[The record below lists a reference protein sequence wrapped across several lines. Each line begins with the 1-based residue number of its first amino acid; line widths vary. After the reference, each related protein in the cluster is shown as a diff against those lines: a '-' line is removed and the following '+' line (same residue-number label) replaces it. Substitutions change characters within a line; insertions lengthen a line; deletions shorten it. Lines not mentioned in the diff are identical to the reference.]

1 MDVNTVTGTISN
13 DDLGWTMPHEHIVVA
28 WDGTFLDSTL
38 NLDMQTIEKSAVEK
52 FTALKNQ
59 NVRSIVDMTT
69 IEMGRDVEL
78 MRRVS
83 EASGVQIVC
92 ITGVFADEYGIPHY
106 FRELKPEEL
115 TDIYITEISEGI
127 GRTGIK
133 AGAIKVATGG
143 REITPLED
151 RVLRCAAKAQV
162 ATGVPILT
170 HTGRGAAGDE
180 QVRIL
185 TEEGVPPSK
194 IVVGHSDVSANLR
207 YHLRLLRTGAYV
219 GFDRIGLPAFMPDP
233 VRAQC
238 IAALIRLGHVERL
251 TMSLD
256 AHVRWC
262 GRANELTE
270 EERDFTTLRN
280 DFFPLL
286 RDAGVDDAQ
295 IEQMM
300 VGNVRAVF
308 G

>member
-1 MDVNTVTGTISN
+1 MD
-13 DDLGWTMPHEHIVVA
+13 A
-28 WDGTFLDSTL
+28 
-38 NLDMQTIEKSAVEK
+38 IERSAVEK
-52 FTALKNQ
+52 FSALAASGVKT
-59 NVRSIVDMTT
+59 IVDMTT

-78 MRRVS
+78 MRRVA
-83 EASGVQIVC
+83 EASGVQIVA

-115 TDIYITEISEGI
+115 TDLYVTEISRGI

-143 REITPLED
+143 REVTPLED
-151 RVLRCAAKAQV
+151 RILRCAAKAQV

-170 HTGRGAAGDE
+170 HTGRGAAGDQ
-180 QVRIL
+180 QVKIL
-185 TEEGVPPSK
+185 TEEGVPANK

-219 GFDRIGLPAFMPDP
+219 GFDRIGLPAFMPDE

-238 IAALIRLGHVERL
+238 IAALVRMGHVERL

-262 GRANELTE
+262 GRPNDLTE
-270 EERDFTTLRN
+270 AERDFTTLRDN
-280 DFFPLL
+280 FFPLL
-286 RDAGVDDAQ
+286 RDAGVEDTH

-300 VGNVRAVF
+300 VANVRAVF
-308 G
+308 E